1 MALLGGLIFVLMN
14 QRKEET
20 TAAPVLSE
28 AKPPSSA
35 VAAPAAP
42 ASSGVETEPFR
53 WSKLVSTKDYRAYI
67 ANLRAIGCPEPTI
80 EDIVRGD
87 TDRAFAWE
95 RGQLDL
101 DGTGTGPW
109 SQAREMQLV
118 ASLLSGQPP
127 VETAALAQSAENP
140 MNGNSAFSVAAE
152 TTTPLQGAANQAQV
166 NSGGMVAQVPVPQQS
181 AGTGD
186 PSYPLFL
193 QNVNWS
199 ALGFNAD
206 QQATIAQVRQ
216 QFLSEINGLNQNPN
230 DPASQNS
237 GPANPNSNNSAPL
250 TQWQTALQNADDQLL
265 ASLGSDGYEAYVQQQ
280 YHSWYQPQVV
290 AANAEGKPLVIN
302 LDAFSVSP

>member
-1 MALLGGLIFVLMN
+1 MTLLGGLIFVLMN

-28 AKPPSSA
+28 ARPPLRA
-35 VAAPAAP
+35 IATPAAP
-42 ASSGVETEPFR
+42 ASSDMETAPFH
-53 WSKLVSTKDYRAYI
+53 WSQLVSAKDYRAYI

-95 RGQLDL
+95 RSQLDL
-101 DGTGTGPW
+101 DGAGTGPW

-140 MNGNSAFSVAAE
+140 MDGNSGNNEASQTA
-152 TTTPLQGAANQAQV
+152 TPPQVAANQTPE
-166 NSGGMVAQVPVPQQS
+166 NTGGMVAQVPVPSQN
-181 AGTGD
+181 AERTA

-206 QQATIAQVRQ
+206 QQAAIAQVRQ
-216 QFLSEINGLNQNPN
+216 QFLGEINGLSQNPN

-237 GPANPNSNNSAPL
+237 NPSVPDSNNPAPL
-250 TQWQTALQNADDQLL
+250 TQWQTALQNADAQLL

-302 LDAFSVSP
+302 PDAFSVSP